1 MADFQTTFQSLDE
14 LLRSATAGFM
24 SKIDQV
30 TFRMLVDCLKNPDY
44 QVVVDS
50 LEQLER
56 ENRLISIPP
65 VYFLA
70 QAHPDPRIR
79 RRATQ
84 VLAKLDPEDA
94 VKNLVQDKETN
105 EAIKALILHYGN
117 FRK

>member
-1 MADFQTTFQSLDE
+1 MADFQTTFQTLDD

-30 TFRMLVDCLKNPDY
+30 TFRLLVDCLKNPDY
-44 QVVVDS
+44 QVVIDA

-56 ENRLISIPP
+56 EKRPISIPP

-79 RRATQ
+79 RQAAK
-84 VLAKLDPEDA
+84 VLSSLDPEDA
-94 VKNLVQDKETN
+94 VKKLVQNKETA
-105 EAIKALILHYGN
+105 EAIKALIVHYGN